1 VCLLWWAEI
10 GVVAAGS
17 LVQPVTFGP
26 GLPATP
32 AGAMA
37 PCDHTHEQADGV
49 VLGAR
54 VLLFERESARARAAR
69 SIAMSYSTRLVH

>member
-1 VCLLWWAEI
+1 
-10 GVVAAGS
+10 
-17 LVQPVTFGP
+17 
-26 GLPATP
+26 
-32 AGAMA
+32 MA